1 MVCGSFAAGPLSK
14 YGRWFGVILMGIFS
28 LIGGGLSLFYTNYYM
43 VMAGKF
49 LTGVAAGGYN
59 VFCPKYIMECA
70 PKEISGP
77 AGAAFQLAV
86 TFGIFINAII
96 AVPFGEITIVEE
108 KSKLVNIYFLLQII
122 PMCMAV
128 LQILLM
134 CTCYR
139 SDTPPVMIK
148 KGKEEETRSFFS
160 KMYNDDNIR
169 EDRLSE
175 LRQQVNGDAD

>member
-1 MVCGSFAAGPLSK
+1 MVIGSFAAGPLSS

-28 LIGGGLSLFYTNYYM
+28 LIGGGLSLVYSSYYL

-49 LTGVAAGGYN
+49 LTGFAAGGYN

-96 AVPFGEITIVEE
+96 AVPYGDLDMNKEE
-108 KSKLVNIYFLLQII
+108 STLTFLYFFIQLI
-122 PMCMAV
+122 PMVLAI

-148 KGKEEETRSFFS
+148 
-160 KMYNDDNIR
+160 
-169 EDRLSE
+169 
-175 LRQQVNGDAD
+175 